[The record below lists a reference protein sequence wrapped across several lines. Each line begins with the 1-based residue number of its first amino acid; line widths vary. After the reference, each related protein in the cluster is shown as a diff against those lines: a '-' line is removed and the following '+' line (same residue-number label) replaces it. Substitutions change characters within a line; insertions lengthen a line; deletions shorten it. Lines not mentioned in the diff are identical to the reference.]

1 MERKHQSK
9 NHYAGRTLCCH
20 NPNWR
25 SREGTLSP
33 TGAPGSFSLYKFS
46 VSPRQWRTPAPLPT
60 PLHLPADPRCTYRP
74 FLEAG
79 ARCRLPR
86 AGSLAC
92 PLCHAG
98 CGTSTSVLQST
109 VTASWAEG
117 RRHQERG
124 DWGGGHLSTSGLP
137 LPPEIG
143 GLCQASRSPLP
154 AHWVAGLLVED
165 AGPGAGWVGGG
176 VSSCWLPAPAASL
189 KPLAPTRAAAPR
201 CFPRS
206 S

>member
-1 MERKHQSK
+1 MLPQPQLEV
-9 NHYAGRTLCCH
+9 
-20 NPNWR
+20 
-25 SREGTLSP
+25 
-33 TGAPGSFSLYKFS
+33 PGGHTKSYR
-46 VSPRQWRTPAPLPT
+46 SPRVLLLVQVFCVPKAVAHTSPLPT
-60 PLHLPADPRCTYRP
+60 PLHLPAAPRCTYRP

-79 ARCRLPR
+79 ARCRLPS

-92 PLCHAG
+92 PLSVTLAAVPAPVSFNPPSQQAG
-98 CGTSTSVLQST
+98 QRGEDTKRE
-109 VTASWAEG
+109 VTG
-117 RRHQERG
+117 
-124 DWGGGHLSTSGLP
+124 GGGHFPTSGLLLP
-137 LPPEIG
+137 LETG

-154 AHWVAGLLVED
+154 AYWVAGLLVED

-176 VSSCWLPAPAASL
+176 VSSCWLSAPAASL